1 MARWGM
7 VIDLDKC
14 VGCQACSVACKEENN
29 VPHGSP
35 EEQKWRR
42 EIYWH
47 KVIAATS
54 GRYPDVSTQVIP
66 MPCMHCDHAPCVTVC
81 PARATYRREDGIVI
95 QNFRRCL
102 GCKYCMV
109 ACPYGARSFNYKEQE
124 EQEYHHPDLPPDRS
138 VWGEWPY
145 PTRTHGVVEK
155 CTFCFHLIDR
165 GLKEGKKIG
174 KDVVPACV
182 EACPANA
189 RAFGDLDDTKSEVA
203 RLLST
208 RRPIRLREELGTECK
223 VYYLLK

>member
-1 MARWGM
+1 M

-35 EEQKWRR
+35 EEQKGRR

-47 KVIAATS
+47 KVIAATR
-54 GRYPDVSTQVIP
+54 GRYPSVSTQVIP

-81 PARATYRREDGIVI
+81 PAKATYRRDDGIVV

-109 ACPYGARSFNYKEQE
+109 ACPYGARSFNYQEQE
-124 EQEYHHPDLPPDRS
+124 EQEYYHHDLPPDRD
-138 VWGEWPY
+138 VWGQWPY

-155 CTFCFHLIDR
+155 CTFCFHRIDR

-182 EACPANA
+182 EACPAEA
-189 RAFGDLDDTKSEVA
+189 RAFGDLDDVRSEVS
-203 RLLST
+203 RLLSE

>member
-1 MARWGM
+1 MPRWGM

-35 EEQKWRR
+35 EEQQWMR

-47 KVIAATS
+47 KVIAATN
-54 GRYPDVSTQVIP
+54 GRYPRVSTQVIP

-124 EQEYHHPDLPPDRS
+124 EEEYFHLDSPPDRS
-138 VWGEWPY
+138 VWGQWPY

-155 CTFCFHLIDR
+155 CTFCFHRIDK

-189 RAFGDLDDTKSEVA
+189 RAFGDLDDTGSEVS

-208 RRPIRLREELGTECK
+208 RRPIRLREELDTKCK

>member
-1 MARWGM
+1 MPRWGM

-35 EEQKWRR
+35 EEQQGRR

-47 KVIAATS
+47 KVIAATI
-54 GRYPDVSTQVIP
+54 GRYPQVSTQVIP

-124 EQEYHHPDLPPDRS
+124 EEEYHHLDSPPDRS
-138 VWGEWPY
+138 VWGQWPY
-145 PTRTHGVVEK
+145 PIRTHGVVEK
-155 CTFCFHLIDR
+155 CTFCFHRIDQ

-174 KDVVPACV
+174 IDVVPACV

-189 RAFGDLDDTKSEVA
+189 RAFGDLDDTQSEIC
-203 RLLST
+203 RLLTT
-208 RRPIRLREELGTECK
+208 RRPIRLREELGTQCK
-223 VYYLLK
+223 VYYLMK